1 MPSAFIYNQT
11 TKMKKK
17 RITYGVY
24 GMMEYQTIIK
34 IGRAT
39 LKVLFT
45 DGSMTAIG
53 QNPAKYTT
61 SDFLVQRAIEN
72 SSEFKKGRIQVV
84 DTIELDE
91 EVRIE
96 RNPAKPSTQAAKVAA
111 KAVIDN
117 KPTEAF
123 LSHTTPVAEDVEDEP
138 TEAFLSHTT
147 PVAEDVEDETTEE
160 SDADVVTPTDEADTD
175 TIEDEVADIT
185 EEEAEED
192 TTSEETSADDKT
204 AEGKTEVEFTDN
216 QEAKD
221 YIFKNFGVKPGTM
234 RNREDIKA
242 VGETYGVKITF
253 VNEK

>member
-1 MPSAFIYNQT
+1 
-11 TKMKKK
+11 MKKK

-72 SSEFKKGRIQVV
+72 SSEFKKGRIMTVS
-84 DTIELDE
+84 TIELDE
-91 EVRIE
+91 DVRIE
-96 RNPAKPSTQAAKVAA
+96 RNPAKPSTQTANVAA

-117 KPTEAF
+117 KPTEA
-123 LSHTTPVAEDVEDEP
+123 SSSRTTPVAEDV
-138 TEAFLSHTT
+138 A
-147 PVAEDVEDETTEE
+147 DETTEE
-160 SDADVVTPTDEADTD
+160 ADAGVVTPTDEADAE
-175 TIEDEVADIT
+175 TIEEEPET
-185 EEEAEED
+185 ESETNVEED
-192 TTSEETSADDKT
+192 TTSEETAAEDNT

>member
-1 MPSAFIYNQT
+1 
-11 TKMKKK
+11 MKKK

-24 GMMEYQTIIK
+24 GMMEYQAIIK

-45 DGSMTAIG
+45 DGSMTSIG

-61 SDFLVQRAIEN
+61 SDFLTQHAIEN
-72 SSEFKKGRIQVV
+72 SSDFKRGRIQVV
-84 DTIELDE
+84 NTIELDE
-91 EVRIE
+91 DVRIE
-96 RNPAKPSTQAAKVAA
+96 RNPAKPSTQTANVAA

-117 KPTEAF
+117 KPTEASS
-123 LSHTTPVAEDVEDEP
+123 SHTTPVAEDV
-138 TEAFLSHTT
+138 A
-147 PVAEDVEDETTEE
+147 DETTEE
-160 SDADVVTPTDEADTD
+160 ADAGVVTPTDEADAE
-175 TIEDEVADIT
+175 TIEEEPET
-185 EEEAEED
+185 ESETTVEED
-192 TTSEETSADDKT
+192 TTSEETAAEDNT

-242 VGETYGVKITF
+242 VGATYGVKITF

>member
-1 MPSAFIYNQT
+1 
-11 TKMKKK
+11 MKKK

-72 SSEFKKGRIQVV
+72 SSEFKKGRIMTVS
-84 DTIELDE
+84 TIELDE
-91 EVRIE
+91 DVRIE
-96 RNPAKPSTQAAKVAA
+96 RNPAKPSTQTANVAA

-117 KPTEAF
+117 KPTEASS
-123 LSHTTPVAEDVEDEP
+123 SHTTPVAEDV
-138 TEAFLSHTT
+138 A
-147 PVAEDVEDETTEE
+147 DETTEE
-160 SDADVVTPTDEADTD
+160 ADAGVVTPTDEADTE
-175 TIEDEVADIT
+175 TIEEEPET
-185 EEEAEED
+185 ESETNVEED
-192 TTSEETSADDKT
+192 TTSEETAAEDNT

>member
-1 MPSAFIYNQT
+1 
-11 TKMKKK
+11 
-17 RITYGVY
+17 
-24 GMMEYQTIIK
+24 MMEYQTIIK

-123 LSHTTPVAEDVEDEP
+123 LSHTTPVAEDVEDE
-138 TEAFLSHTT
+138 
-147 PVAEDVEDETTEE
+147 TTEE

-242 VGETYGVKITF
+242 VGATYGVKITF

>member
-1 MPSAFIYNQT
+1 
-11 TKMKKK
+11 MKKK

-39 LKVLFT
+39 LKILFT

-96 RNPAKPSTQAAKVAA
+96 RNPAKPSTQTANVAA

-117 KPTEAF
+117 KPTEASS
-123 LSHTTPVAEDVEDEP
+123 SHTTPVAEDV
-138 TEAFLSHTT
+138 A
-147 PVAEDVEDETTEE
+147 DETTEE
-160 SDADVVTPTDEADTD
+160 ADAGVVTPTDEADAE
-175 TIEDEVADIT
+175 TIEEEPET
-185 EEEAEED
+185 ESETNVEED
-192 TTSEETSADDKT
+192 TTSEETAAEDNT

-242 VGETYGVKITF
+242 VGATYGVKITF

>member
-1 MPSAFIYNQT
+1 
-11 TKMKKK
+11 MKKK

-72 SSEFKKGRIQVV
+72 SSEFKKGRIMTVS
-84 DTIELDE
+84 TIELDE
-91 EVRIE
+91 DVRIE
-96 RNPAKPSTQAAKVAA
+96 RNPAKPSTQTANVAA

-117 KPTEAF
+117 KPTEASS
-123 LSHTTPVAEDVEDEP
+123 SHTTPVAEDV
-138 TEAFLSHTT
+138 A
-147 PVAEDVEDETTEE
+147 DETTEE
-160 SDADVVTPTDEADTD
+160 ADAGVVTPTGEADAE
-175 TIEDEVADIT
+175 TIEEEPET
-185 EEEAEED
+185 ESETNVEED
-192 TTSEETSADDKT
+192 TTSEETAAEDNT

>member
-1 MPSAFIYNQT
+1 MPSAFIYNNQT

-24 GMMEYQTIIK
+24 GMMEYQAIIK

-39 LKVLFT
+39 LKVMFT
-45 DGSMTAIG
+45 DGSITAMG
-53 QNPAKYTT
+53 QNPAQYTT
-61 SDFLVQRAIEN
+61 SDFIVQHAIEN
-72 SSEFKKGRIQVV
+72 SSDFKKGRIHVV
-84 DTIELDE
+84 STIELDE
-91 EVRIE
+91 ELHIE
-96 RNPAKPSTQAAKVAA
+96 RNPAKPSTRTAKVAA

-123 LSHTTPVAEDVEDEP
+123 SSHTTSVAEDV
-138 TEAFLSHTT
+138 A
-147 PVAEDVEDETTEE
+147 DETTEE
-160 SDADVVTPTDEADTD
+160 ADAGGVVTPTDEADAE
-175 TIEDEVADIT
+175 TIEEEPET
-185 EEEAEED
+185 ESAPEAVED
-192 TTSEETSADDKT
+192 TTSEEAATEDNA

-221 YIFKNFGVKPGTM
+221 YIFKNFGVKPGSM

>member
-45 DGSMTAIG
+45 DGSITSIG
-53 QNPAKYTT
+53 QNPAMYTT

-72 SSEFKKGRIQVV
+72 SSEYKKGRIMMVN
-84 DTIELDE
+84 TIELDE

-123 LSHTTPVAEDVEDEP
+123 LSHTTPVAEDVEDE
-138 TEAFLSHTT
+138 
-147 PVAEDVEDETTEE
+147 TTEE
-160 SDADVVTPTDEADTD
+160 SDADVVTPTDEADAD
-175 TIEDEVADIT
+175 TIE
-185 EEEAEED
+185 EEPEPESESETDAEED
-192 TTSEETSADDKT
+192 ITSEETAAEDNT
-204 AEGKTEVEFTDN
+204 AEGMTEVEFTDN

>member
-1 MPSAFIYNQT
+1 
-11 TKMKKK
+11 MKKK

-72 SSEFKKGRIQVV
+72 SSEFKKGRIMTVS
-84 DTIELDE
+84 TIELDE
-91 EVRIE
+91 DVRIE
-96 RNPAKPSTQAAKVAA
+96 RNPAKPSTQTANVAA

-117 KPTEAF
+117 KPTEASS
-123 LSHTTPVAEDVEDEP
+123 SHTTPVAEDV
-138 TEAFLSHTT
+138 A
-147 PVAEDVEDETTEE
+147 DETTEE
-160 SDADVVTPTDEADTD
+160 ADAGVVTPTDEADAE
-175 TIEDEVADIT
+175 TIEEEPET
-185 EEEAEED
+185 ESETNVEED
-192 TTSEETSADDKT
+192 TTSEETAAEDNT

-234 RNREDIKA
+234 RNRENIKA

>member
-1 MPSAFIYNQT
+1 
-11 TKMKKK
+11 MKKK

-39 LKVLFT
+39 LKALFT

-72 SSEFKKGRIQVV
+72 SSEFKKGRIMTVS
-84 DTIELDE
+84 TIELDE
-91 EVRIE
+91 DVRIE
-96 RNPAKPSTQAAKVAA
+96 RNPAKPSTQTANVAA

-117 KPTEAF
+117 KPTEASS
-123 LSHTTPVAEDVEDEP
+123 SHTTPVAEDV
-138 TEAFLSHTT
+138 A
-147 PVAEDVEDETTEE
+147 DETTEE
-160 SDADVVTPTDEADTD
+160 ADAGVVTPTDEADAE
-175 TIEDEVADIT
+175 TIEEEPET
-185 EEEAEED
+185 ESETNVEED
-192 TTSEETSADDKT
+192 TTSEETAAEDNT

>member
-1 MPSAFIYNQT
+1 MPSAFIIINQT

-17 RITYGVY
+17 RLTYGVY

-117 KPTEAF
+117 K
-123 LSHTTPVAEDVEDEP
+123 P

>member
-1 MPSAFIYNQT
+1 
-11 TKMKKK
+11 MKKK

-24 GMMEYQTIIK
+24 GMMEYQAIIK

-45 DGSMTAIG
+45 DGSMTSIG

-61 SDFLVQRAIEN
+61 SDFLTQHAIEN
-72 SSEFKKGRIQVV
+72 SSDFKRGRIQVV
-84 DTIELDE
+84 NTIELDE
-91 EVRIE
+91 DVRIE
-96 RNPAKPSTQAAKVAA
+96 RNPAKPSTQTANVAA

-117 KPTEAF
+117 KPTEASS
-123 LSHTTPVAEDVEDEP
+123 SHTTPVAEDV
-138 TEAFLSHTT
+138 A
-147 PVAEDVEDETTEE
+147 DETTEE
-160 SDADVVTPTDEADTD
+160 ADAGVVTPTDEADAE
-175 TIEDEVADIT
+175 TIEEEPET
-185 EEEAEED
+185 ESETNVEED
-192 TTSEETSADDKT
+192 TTSEETAAEDKT

-242 VGETYGVKITF
+242 VGATYGVKITF

>member
-1 MPSAFIYNQT
+1 MPSAFIYSKT
-11 TKMKKK
+11 TEMKKK

-24 GMMEYQTIIK
+24 GMMEYQAIIK

-45 DGSMTAIG
+45 DGSMTSIG
-53 QNPAKYTT
+53 ENPAKYTT
-61 SDFLVQRAIEN
+61 SDFLTQHAIEN
-72 SSEFKKGRIQVV
+72 SSDFKRGRIQVV
-84 DTIELDE
+84 NTIELDE
-91 EVRIE
+91 DVRIE
-96 RNPAKPSTQAAKVAA
+96 RNPAKPSTQTANVAA

-117 KPTEAF
+117 KPTEASS
-123 LSHTTPVAEDVEDEP
+123 SHTTLVAEDV
-138 TEAFLSHTT
+138 A
-147 PVAEDVEDETTEE
+147 DETTEE
-160 SDADVVTPTDEADTD
+160 ADAGVVTPTDEADAE
-175 TIEDEVADIT
+175 TIEEEPET
-185 EEEAEED
+185 ESETNVEED
-192 TTSEETSADDKT
+192 TTSEETAAEDNT

-242 VGETYGVKITF
+242 VGATYGVKITF

>member
-1 MPSAFIYNQT
+1 MPSAFIYNKT
-11 TKMKKK
+11 TEMKKK

-24 GMMEYQTIIK
+24 GMIEYQAIIK

-45 DGSMTAIG
+45 DGSMTSIG

-61 SDFLVQRAIEN
+61 SDFLTQHAIEN
-72 SSEFKKGRIQVV
+72 SSDFKRGRIQVV
-84 DTIELDE
+84 NTIELDE
-91 EVRIE
+91 DVRIE
-96 RNPAKPSTQAAKVAA
+96 RNPAKPSTQTANVAA

-117 KPTEAF
+117 KPTEASS
-123 LSHTTPVAEDVEDEP
+123 SHTTPVAEDV
-138 TEAFLSHTT
+138 A
-147 PVAEDVEDETTEE
+147 DETTEE
-160 SDADVVTPTDEADTD
+160 ADAGVVTPTDEADAE
-175 TIEDEVADIT
+175 TIEEEPET
-185 EEEAEED
+185 ESETNVEED
-192 TTSEETSADDKT
+192 TTSEETAAEDNT

-242 VGETYGVKITF
+242 VGATYGVKITF

>member
-1 MPSAFIYNQT
+1 MPSAFIYNKT
-11 TKMKKK
+11 TEMKKK

-24 GMMEYQTIIK
+24 GMMEYQAIIK

-45 DGSMTAIG
+45 DGSMTSIG

-61 SDFLVQRAIEN
+61 SDFLTQHAIEN
-72 SSEFKKGRIQVV
+72 SSDFKRGRIQVV
-84 DTIELDE
+84 NTIELDE
-91 EVRIE
+91 DVRIE
-96 RNPAKPSTQAAKVAA
+96 RNPAKPSTQTANVAA

-117 KPTEAF
+117 KPTEASS
-123 LSHTTPVAEDVEDEP
+123 SHTTPVAEDV
-138 TEAFLSHTT
+138 A
-147 PVAEDVEDETTEE
+147 DETTEE
-160 SDADVVTPTDEADTD
+160 ADAGVVTPTDEADAE
-175 TIEDEVADIT
+175 TIEEEPET
-185 EEEAEED
+185 ESETNVEED
-192 TTSEETSADDKT
+192 TTSEETAAEDNT

-234 RNREDIKA
+234 RSREDIKA
-242 VGETYGVKITF
+242 VGATYGVKITF

>member
-1 MPSAFIYNQT
+1 
-11 TKMKKK
+11 
-17 RITYGVY
+17 
-24 GMMEYQTIIK
+24 MMEYQTIIK

-91 EVRIE
+91 DVRIE
-96 RNPAKPSTQAAKVAA
+96 RNPAKPSTQTANVAA
-111 KAVIDN
+111 KAVIED
-117 KPTEAF
+117 KPAKAS
-123 LSHTTPVAEDVEDEP
+123 LSQTTPVTEDADTKETADEP
-138 TEAFLSHTT
+138 TEEVNAG
-147 PVAEDVEDETTEE
+147 
-160 SDADVVTPTDEADTD
+160 VVTPTDEADAE
-175 TIEDEVADIT
+175 TI
-185 EEEAEED
+185 
-192 TTSEETSADDKT
+192 
-204 AEGKTEVEFTDN
+204 EVEFTDN

>member
-1 MPSAFIYNQT
+1 MPSAFIYNNQT

-24 GMMEYQTIIK
+24 GMMEYQAIIK

-39 LKVLFT
+39 LKVMFT
-45 DGSMTAIG
+45 DGSITAMG
-53 QNPAKYTT
+53 QNPAQYTT
-61 SDFLVQRAIEN
+61 SDFIVQHAIEN
-72 SSEFKKGRIQVV
+72 SSDFKKGRIHVV
-84 DTIELDE
+84 STIELDE
-91 EVRIE
+91 ELHIE
-96 RNPAKPSTQAAKVAA
+96 RNPAKPSTRTAKVAA

-123 LSHTTPVAEDVEDEP
+123 SSHTTSVAEDV
-138 TEAFLSHTT
+138 A
-147 PVAEDVEDETTEE
+147 DETTEE
-160 SDADVVTPTDEADTD
+160 ADAGGVVTPTDEADAE

-192 TTSEETSADDKT
+192 TTSEETAAEDNT
-204 AEGKTEVEFTDN
+204 AEGNTEVEFTDN

>member
-1 MPSAFIYNQT
+1 MPSAFIYNKT
-11 TKMKKK
+11 TEMKKK

-24 GMMEYQTIIK
+24 GMMEYQTIIM

-45 DGSMTAIG
+45 DGSMTSIG

-61 SDFLVQRAIEN
+61 SDFLTQHAIEN
-72 SSEFKKGRIQVV
+72 SSDFKRGRIQVV
-84 DTIELDE
+84 NTIELDE
-91 EVRIE
+91 DVRIE
-96 RNPAKPSTQAAKVAA
+96 RNPAKPSTQTANVAA

-117 KPTEAF
+117 KPTEASS
-123 LSHTTPVAEDVEDEP
+123 SHTTPVAEDV
-138 TEAFLSHTT
+138 A
-147 PVAEDVEDETTEE
+147 DETTEE
-160 SDADVVTPTDEADTD
+160 ADAGVVTPTDEADAE
-175 TIEDEVADIT
+175 TIEEEPET
-185 EEEAEED
+185 ESETNVEED
-192 TTSEETSADDKT
+192 TTSEETAAEDNT

-242 VGETYGVKITF
+242 VGATYGVKITF

>member
-1 MPSAFIYNQT
+1 
-11 TKMKKK
+11 MKKK
-17 RITYGVY
+17 KITYGVY
-24 GMMEYQTIIK
+24 GMMEYQAIIK

-45 DGSMTAIG
+45 DGSMTSIG

-61 SDFLVQRAIEN
+61 SDFLTQHAIEN
-72 SSEFKKGRIQVV
+72 SSDFKRGRIQVV
-84 DTIELDE
+84 NTIELDE
-91 EVRIE
+91 DVRIE
-96 RNPAKPSTQAAKVAA
+96 RNPAKPSTQTANVAA

-117 KPTEAF
+117 KPTEASS
-123 LSHTTPVAEDVEDEP
+123 SHTTPVAEDV
-138 TEAFLSHTT
+138 A
-147 PVAEDVEDETTEE
+147 DETTEE
-160 SDADVVTPTDEADTD
+160 ADAGVVTPTDEADAE
-175 TIEDEVADIT
+175 TIEEEPET
-185 EEEAEED
+185 ESETNVEED
-192 TTSEETSADDKT
+192 TTSEETAAEDNT

-242 VGETYGVKITF
+242 VGATYGVKITF

>member
-1 MPSAFIYNQT
+1 
-11 TKMKKK
+11 MKKK

-45 DGSMTAIG
+45 DGSITSIG
-53 QNPAKYTT
+53 QNPAMYTT

-72 SSEFKKGRIQVV
+72 SSEYKKGRIMTVN
-84 DTIELDE
+84 TIELDE

-96 RNPAKPSTQAAKVAA
+96 RNPAKPSTQTA
-111 KAVIDN
+111 KAVIED
-117 KPTEAF
+117 KPVEAS
-123 LSHTTPVAEDVEDEP
+123 LSHATPVAEDVADEP
-138 TEAFLSHTT
+138 TE
-147 PVAEDVEDETTEE
+147 EN
-160 SDADVVTPTDEADTD
+160 DADDNTPMPEIDDEP
-175 TIEDEVADIT
+175 IEDEAKAESET
-185 EEEAEED
+185 EED
-192 TTSEETSADDKT
+192 TTSEETAAEDNA

-221 YIFKNFGVKPGTM
+221 YIFKNFGVKPGSM

>member
-1 MPSAFIYNQT
+1 
-11 TKMKKK
+11 
-17 RITYGVY
+17 
-24 GMMEYQTIIK
+24 MMEYQTIIK

-111 KAVIDN
+111 RAVIDN
-117 KPTEAF
+117 K
-123 LSHTTPVAEDVEDEP
+123 P

-160 SDADVVTPTDEADTD
+160 SDADVVTPTDEADAE
-175 TIEDEVADIT
+175 TIEEEPET
-185 EEEAEED
+185 ESDPEAVED
-192 TTSEETSADDKT
+192 TTSEEAATEDNA

>member
-1 MPSAFIYNQT
+1 
-11 TKMKKK
+11 
-17 RITYGVY
+17 
-24 GMMEYQTIIK
+24 MMEYQTIIK

-72 SSEFKKGRIQVV
+72 SIEFKKGRIQVV

-117 KPTEAF
+117 KPTEAS
-123 LSHTTPVAEDVEDEP
+123 LSHTTPVAEDVADESSE
-138 TEAFLSHTT
+138 EAD
-147 PVAEDVEDETTEE
+147 AE
-160 SDADVVTPTDEADTD
+160 VVTPTDEADVE

-192 TTSEETSADDKT
+192 TTSEETAAEDNT

-221 YIFKNFGVKPGTM
+221 YIFKNFGVKPGSM

>member
-1 MPSAFIYNQT
+1 
-11 TKMKKK
+11 MKKK

-72 SSEFKKGRIQVV
+72 SSEYKKGRIVTV
-84 DTIELDE
+84 NTIELDE

-96 RNPAKPSTQAAKVAA
+96 RNPAKPSTQTAKVAA
-111 KAVIDN
+111 KAVIED
-117 KPTEAF
+117 KPAEAS
-123 LSHTTPVAEDVEDEP
+123 LSHTTPVAEDV
-138 TEAFLSHTT
+138 A
-147 PVAEDVEDETTEE
+147 DETTEE
-160 SDADVVTPTDEADTD
+160 ADAGVVTPTDEADAE
-175 TIEDEVADIT
+175 TIEEEPET
-185 EEEAEED
+185 ESETNVEED
-192 TTSEETSADDKT
+192 TTSEETAAEDNTAD
-204 AEGKTEVEFTDN
+204 GKTEVEFTDN

-221 YIFKNFGVKPGTM
+221 YIFKNFGVKPGSM

>member
-1 MPSAFIYNQT
+1 
-11 TKMKKK
+11 MKKK

-91 EVRIE
+91 DVRIE
-96 RNPAKPSTQAAKVAA
+96 RNPAKPSTQTANVAA
-111 KAVIDN
+111 KAVIED
-117 KPTEAF
+117 KPAKAS
-123 LSHTTPVAEDVEDEP
+123 LSQTTPVTEDV
-138 TEAFLSHTT
+138 A
-147 PVAEDVEDETTEE
+147 DETTEE
-160 SDADVVTPTDEADTD
+160 ADAGVVTPTDEADAE
-175 TIEDEVADIT
+175 TIEEEPET
-185 EEEAEED
+185 ESETNVEED
-192 TTSEETSADDKT
+192 TTSEETAAEDNT

>member
-1 MPSAFIYNQT
+1 MPSAFIYNKT
-11 TKMKKK
+11 TEMKKK

-24 GMMEYQTIIK
+24 GMMEYQAIIK

-45 DGSMTAIG
+45 DGSMTSIG

-61 SDFLVQRAIEN
+61 SDFLTQHAIEN
-72 SSEFKKGRIQVV
+72 SSDFKRGRIQVV
-84 DTIELDE
+84 NTIELDE
-91 EVRIE
+91 DVRIE
-96 RNPAKPSTQAAKVAA
+96 RNPAKPSTQTANVAA

-117 KPTEAF
+117 KPTEASS
-123 LSHTTPVAEDVEDEP
+123 SHTTPVAEDV
-138 TEAFLSHTT
+138 A
-147 PVAEDVEDETTEE
+147 DETTEE
-160 SDADVVTPTDEADTD
+160 ADAGVVTPTDEADAE
-175 TIEDEVADIT
+175 TIEEEPET
-185 EEEAEED
+185 ESETNVEED
-192 TTSEETSADDKT
+192 TTSEETAAEDKT

>member
-123 LSHTTPVAEDVEDEP
+123 LSHTTPVAEDVEDE
-138 TEAFLSHTT
+138 
-147 PVAEDVEDETTEE
+147 TTEE

>member
-1 MPSAFIYNQT
+1 MPSAFIYNNQT

-24 GMMEYQTIIK
+24 GMMEYQAIIK

-39 LKVLFT
+39 LKVMFT
-45 DGSMTAIG
+45 DGSITAMG
-53 QNPAKYTT
+53 QNPAQYTT
-61 SDFLVQRAIEN
+61 SDFIVQHAIEN
-72 SSEFKKGRIQVV
+72 SSDFKKGRIHVV
-84 DTIELDE
+84 STIELDE
-91 EVRIE
+91 ELHIE
-96 RNPAKPSTQAAKVAA
+96 RNPAKPSTRTAKVAA

-117 KPTEAF
+117 KPTEA
-123 LSHTTPVAEDVEDEP
+123 LSSHTTSVAEDV
-138 TEAFLSHTT
+138 A
-147 PVAEDVEDETTEE
+147 DETTEE
-160 SDADVVTPTDEADTD
+160 ADAGGVVTPTDEADAE
-175 TIEDEVADIT
+175 TIEEEPET
-185 EEEAEED
+185 ESDPEAVED
-192 TTSEETSADDKT
+192 TTSEEAATEDNA

-221 YIFKNFGVKPGTM
+221 YIFKNFGVKPGSM